1 MTFMGVFSSSW
12 MVYGM
17 IGKTTRWVYN
27 FMAPDIQ
34 QRIESDMFAGGKSMM
49 LGAWLWMA
57 SVVSPSYVRDAINQ
71 LMETAKQPLE
81 VLNQKIAAIEQQ
93 AQASVAAIGAKVE
106 FPRIPLDKLPSF
118 DDIQNFQT
126 ILHQPEIYCS
136 PVFKEAMKPALEI
149 PIIRVVFELLNI
161 PTTDEGFTKVCAN
174 QPASL
179 ADAMVDK
186 LKPTVTLPQVEL
198 PQVPGLPQSG
208 GKRRR
213 KTRKHTKKVSRRSRR
228 LPL

>member
-1 MTFMGVFSSSW
+1 
-12 MVYGM
+12 
-17 IGKTTRWVYN
+17 
-27 FMAPDIQ
+27 MAPDIQ
-34 QRIESDMFAGGKSMM
+34 QRIESDLFAGGKSMM

-93 AQASVAAIGAKVE
+93 AQASVASIGAKVE

-126 ILHQPEIYCS
+126 ILHQPEVYCS
-136 PVFKEAMKPALEI
+136 PAFKEAM
-149 PIIRVVFELLNI
+149 
-161 PTTDEGFTKVCAN
+161 
-174 QPASL
+174 
-179 ADAMVDK
+179 MVDK

-198 PQVPGLPQSG
+198 PQVPGLPQTG
-208 GKRRR
+208 GKRRH
-213 KTRKHTKKVSRRSRR
+213 KTRKHSKKVSRRSRR
-228 LPL
+228 SRRLRLGGNA

>member
-1 MTFMGVFSSSW
+1 
-12 MVYGM
+12 M
-17 IGKTTRWVYN
+17 IGKTSRWVYN

-34 QRIESDMFAGGKSMM
+34 QRIESDLFAGGKSMI

-81 VLNQKIAAIEQQ
+81 ELNKKIAAVEQQ
-93 AQASVAAIGAKVE
+93 AQSSVAAIGAKVE

-126 ILHQPEIYCS
+126 ILHQPEVYCS
-136 PVFKEAMKPALEI
+136 PVFKEALKPALEI
-149 PIIRVVFELLNI
+149 PILRVVFELLNI
-161 PTTDEGFTKVCAN
+161 PTTDEGFVKACGN

-179 ADAMVDK
+179 ADAMIDK
-186 LKPTVTLPQVEL
+186 LKPTVTIPLPQI
-198 PQVPGLPQSG
+198 G
-208 GKRRR
+208 GKTRR
-213 KTRKHTKKVSRRSRR
+213 KRNKTKSR
-228 LPL
+228 PLRP